1 MQEKLQDYFSV
12 VFEPELLKEI
22 EKFGVY
28 KVIKENELLI
38 DVGGS
43 ITHIPLLLNGAIKIV
58 REDDN
63 GDEIVLY
70 FLERGDT
77 CAISFVNCLNYNKSG
92 DSKLNYSKSKVRGVA
107 EKDSEAIFLPVAKL
121 SEWLEKYQSWRVFV
135 IESYSER
142 LNEMIEAIDTLAF
155 MRMDQRLLK
164 YLQDKVKIMRETTL
178 NATHLQ
184 IALDLNTSRVVV
196 SRLLK
201 QLENEG
207 KIKLFRKK
215 IEVLEY

>member
-22 EKFGVY
+22 SKYGTF

-38 DVGGS
+38 DVGGD

-58 REDDN
+58 REDKN

-77 CAISFVNCLNYNKSG
+77 CAISFVNCLNVNKPG
-92 DSKLNYSKSKVRGVA
+92 KNTLTYSKSKVRGIA
-107 EKDSEAIFLPVAKL
+107 EKDSEAVFLPVSKL
-121 SEWLEKYQSWRVFV
+121 AEWMEKYQSWRVYV

-164 YLQDKVKIMRETTL
+164 YLQDKVKIMRNPTL
-178 NATHLQ
+178 KATHLQ